1 MSRSHPDAFL
11 LGAGF
16 ARALSP
22 RMPLLQDLADRVCE
36 RLGKNAVLPDA
47 VAGMMRENFAHAL
60 SYLEQSKPWLTES
73 ENLRHRALFLE
84 MSNAIAR
91 VLDETA
97 AEIRHDPASSR
108 HPWLTNLIRHWHE
121 RRSTVLTLNYDT
133 LIERIVSTVDL
144 GQDRR
149 ISSGDLYPRVLTDA
163 RLRFGSAPPAHR
175 ERTFTLLKLHGS
187 TNWYYSGRT
196 ATSGEP
202 IYFVPPIGADEDEAA
217 QRDHDLRLRAVADKY
232 PFLVPPVYDKSPLLT
247 HETIRALWFEAGE
260 TLKRARHLVCLGY
273 SLPTSDLTMMH
284 FLRATLSPGA
294 RVELVN
300 QDRQSVSNFERLL
313 QGAEIEIVQASSG
326 ENCISEFVQRHF

>member
-1 MSRSHPDAFL
+1 MNRTHPDAFL

-22 RMPLLQDLADRVCE
+22 RMPLLQDLADRVRDC
-36 RLGKNAVLPDA
+36 LGDKTILPDA
-47 VAGMMRENFAHAL
+47 VASIMRENFAHAL

-97 AEIRHDPASSR
+97 AEIRHGPPSST
-108 HPWLTNLIRHWHE
+108 HPWIANLIRHWHE
-121 RRSTVLTLNYDT
+121 QRSTVLTLNYDT
-133 LIERIVSTVDL
+133 LIERIASTIEMDA
-144 GQDRR
+144 GRR
-149 ISSGDLYPRVLTDA
+149 LSSGDLYPLVLTDA
-163 RLRFGSAPPAHR
+163 GLRFGSAPPEHR

-202 IYFVPPIGADEDEAA
+202 IYFVPPLRADADDDARHKHE
-217 QRDHDLRLRAVADKY
+217 QRLRAVADKY

-273 SLPTSDLTMMH
+273 SLPASDLTMMH
-284 FLRATLSPGA
+284 FLRAALSPGA

-300 QDRQSVSNFERLL
+300 QDRESVSNFERLL
-313 QGAEIEIVQASSG
+313 KGADIEIVQANSG